1 MATHDSNDRASR
13 AGDGERY
20 LSTPLR
26 PAVWMT
32 GVLVWATVVALIL
45 RVPTW
50 AGVFLCTLTGVSFLW
65 FLVCYVY
72 LFASD
77 REALRAEQWRGR
89 PVRTS
94 LHDVST
100 QQRSEDQQR
109 YLGPERAGFAVAEI
123 DAAEAQV
130 SVGAA
135 GRVREQ

>member
-1 MATHDSNDRASR
+1 MAKHDSNERASR
-13 AGDGERY
+13 AGDGEGYR
-20 LSTPLR
+20 STPLR

-50 AGVFLCTLTGVSFLW
+50 ASIFLCTLTGVSFLW
-65 FLVCYVY
+65 FLVGYVY

-77 REALRAEQWRGR
+77 REVDAERWRGR
-89 PVRTS
+89 SARTS
-94 LHDVST
+94 SHDASAPEP
-100 QQRSEDQQR
+100 SEDQQR
-109 YLGPERAGFAVAEI
+109 YLGPERAGLAVTGT
-123 DAAEAQV
+123 DAGAARV

>member
-20 LSTPLR
+20 RSTPLR

-50 AGVFLCTLTGVSFLW
+50 ASVFLCTLTGVSFLW

-94 LHDVST
+94 SHDASA
-100 QQRSEDQQR
+100 QQPSEDQQR
-109 YLGPERAGFAVAEI
+109 YLGPERAGFAVTET
-123 DAAEAQV
+123 DAGEARV

-135 GRVREQ
+135 GRVGEQ

>member
-1 MATHDSNDRASR
+1 MATDDPNDGASR
-13 AGDGERY
+13 AGDGKRC

-32 GVLVWATVVALIL
+32 SVLVWATVVALIL
-45 RVPTW
+45 HVPTW

-65 FLVCYVY
+65 FLVGYVY

-77 REALRAEQWRGR
+77 REALRAERWRGR
-89 PVRTS
+89 PARTS
-94 LHDVST
+94 LHDAAA
-100 QQRSEDQQR
+100 QQPNEDQQR
-109 YLGPERAGFAVAEI
+109 YLAPERAGFAVKATN
-123 DAAEAQV
+123 AGEARV

>member
-13 AGDGERY
+13 SDDGERY
-20 LSTPLR
+20 RSTPLR

-32 GVLVWATVVALIL
+32 GVFVWATVVALIL

-50 AGVFLCTLTGVSFLW
+50 ASVFLCTLTGVSFLW

-72 LFASD
+72 LFAND